1 MFVLFSKGQRLG
13 STRVKADASFL
24 IRQIHVLVWYR
35 KWILKSFVECL
46 WFFEIFFK
54 KFKVYLLLKF
64 WSYLFWHFI
73 PYKFLLQKKVLV
85 IIILFLD
92 KFPSPVFLKQQGIS
106 KQLYNGV
113 IALLNDTRMSGF
125 ELPVPILPVLAVNIL

>member
-1 MFVLFSKGQRLG
+1 MGRVIKKKKIGFVPDIFIKKREYGMSK
-13 STRVKADASFL
+13 SPY
-24 IRQIHVLVWYR
+24 I
-35 KWILKSFVECL
+35 
-46 WFFEIFFK
+46 
-54 KFKVYLLLKF
+54 LLKN
-64 WSYLFWHFI
+64 
-73 PYKFLLQKKVLV
+73 KKVLV

-92 KFPSPVFLKQQGIS
+92 KFPSPVFLKQKGIS